1 MIVKD
6 IQNEL
11 QDTLFNLVRSL
22 ITFDLIDLNTIDDC
36 GFVITIT
43 DGIAVAVGLLN
54 VLSGELVS
62 FTGGVKGMVISL
74 EKSFVK
80 ILIFGNDSQISEGD
94 SVGRTY
100 NVISIDVSHKSVGHV
115 LDSLGNILDNK
126 PILSEPTI
134 PALKCMLNK
143 KTKIDIKAPGVIT
156 RHKIF
161 EPVATGLIS
170 IDCLV
175 PIGRGQRELIIG
187 DKQTGKTAVAIDT
200 IINQKNVHLNPNNDI
215 NWTGIFCVYV
225 AIGQK
230 RSSVVK
236 IVNKLSKL
244 NSMFYTTVISATAS
258 DAASLQ
264 YLAPYTGCT
273 VGEWFRDNELHSLII
288 YDDLSKH
295 AVAYRQMSLLLR
307 RPPGREAYP
316 GDVFFLH
323 SRLLE
328 RASKLSNDF
337 GAGSLTALPIIE
349 TQLGDVS
356 ALVSTNVISIT
367 DGQIY
372 LDTALFNKGIR
383 PALSAGI
390 SVSRVGAAA
399 QDVAI
404 RKFAGQL
411 KLELAQYREVELF
424 SAFASELDEATQ
436 MILKRGL
443 RLLTILN
450 QPRYS
455 PLNTLQQLLLV
466 FGGTNGFLDNLND
479 SDAREFKAL
488 IIDSGISKKAW
499 FENLNMNKKIIGQNL
514 NFFLEDLMKTFKT
527 RKII

>member
-1 MIVKD
+1 
-6 IQNEL
+6 
-11 QDTLFNLVRSL
+11 
-22 ITFDLIDLNTIDDC
+22 
-36 GFVITIT
+36 
-43 DGIAVAVGLLN
+43 
-54 VLSGELVS
+54 
-62 FTGGVKGMVISL
+62 
-74 EKSFVK
+74 
-80 ILIFGNDSQISEGD
+80 
-94 SVGRTY
+94 
-100 NVISIDVSHKSVGHV
+100 
-115 LDSLGNILDNK
+115 
-126 PILSEPTI
+126 
-134 PALKCMLNK
+134 
-143 KTKIDIKAPGVIT
+143 
-156 RHKIF
+156 
-161 EPVATGLIS
+161 
-170 IDCLV
+170 
-175 PIGRGQRELIIG
+175 
-187 DKQTGKTAVAIDT
+187 
-200 IINQKNVHLNPNNDI
+200 
-215 NWTGIFCVYV
+215 
-225 AIGQK
+225 
-230 RSSVVK
+230 
-236 IVNKLSKL
+236 
-244 NSMFYTTVISATAS
+244 
-258 DAASLQ
+258 
-264 YLAPYTGCT
+264 
-273 VGEWFRDNELHSLII
+273 
-288 YDDLSKH
+288 
-295 AVAYRQMSLLLR
+295 MSLLLR

-488 IIDSGISKKAW
+488 IIDSGISKKA
-499 FENLNMNKKIIGQNL
+499 
-514 NFFLEDLMKTFKT
+514 
-527 RKII
+527 